1 MSDQFAVEKGRGE
14 AAMPRPQEAEA
25 VIRRLLKELMSIPG
39 YRRKAAARE
48 ERFRNLELAELL
60 LAESER
66 FQDSNFALSQDL
78 AFSAQLVADQ
88 PYPESAVTRV
98 DRILARSLC
107 LQGNA
112 RRLRGERGGAEE
124 CFQAA
129 AHYLTG
135 PPNCV
140 ERAFYCQT
148 LANLREEQGRL
159 DETAALLW
167 RAVEIF
173 RAARVFEE
181 QGVCL
186 CRVAFLSF
194 HDSDLERASRLFAQA
209 RGLLSFERSPG
220 LAARCSLGL
229 AVCLAALGEAELALS
244 LRRESCALIEA
255 VSNGWDLLEIEW
267 LEGRLAAILGESE
280 VAVGLLSSVRR
291 RLVQGGRLL
300 DAALCSLDLARI
312 FVRASQEARIGE
324 LIAEIRAG
332 FPVSLDQARMLVALE
347 DFRKA
352 AEAGMDLET
361 ALREAMDFIRR
372 PAAILKKL

>member
-1 MSDQFAVEKGRGE
+1 MGDMFADENERGE
-14 AAMPRPQEAEA
+14 VRTLPREGKAGL
-25 VIRRLLKELMSIPG
+25 RRLVKELMSIPG
-39 YRRKAAARE
+39 YRRKALARE
-48 ERFRNLELAELL
+48 ERFRSLDLAELL

-66 FQDSNFALSQDL
+66 LQASDFALALDL
-78 AFSAQLVADQ
+78 ALSAQLVADQ
-88 PYPESAVTRV
+88 PYPGTTVARV

-112 RRLRGERGGAEE
+112 RRLQGDRSGAEG
-124 CFQAA
+124 CFGAA
-129 AHYLTG
+129 VQFLTG
-135 PPNCV
+135 PPDSL

-148 LANLREEQGRL
+148 LAGLREEQGHL

-167 RAVEIF
+167 RAVRIF
-173 RAARVFEE
+173 RAARAVEE

-194 HDSDLERASRLFAQA
+194 HDGDMEGASRLFAQA

-229 AVCLAALGEAELALS
+229 AVCLAALGERDLARS
-244 LRRESCALIEA
+244 LRRESSALA
-255 VSNGWDLLEIEW
+255 DAASDGRDRLEIDW
-267 LEGRLAAILGESE
+267 LEGRLAALLGETE
-280 VAVGLLSSVRR
+280 AAVALLSLVRR

-300 DAALCSLDLARI
+300 EAALCSLDLAGI
-312 FVRASQEARIGE
+312 FVRVSQEARIGE

-332 FPVSLDQARMLVALE
+332 FPASLDQVRVLVALE

-352 AEAGMDLET
+352 VEAGLEVET
-361 ALREAMDFIRR
+361 ALGEAMELIRR